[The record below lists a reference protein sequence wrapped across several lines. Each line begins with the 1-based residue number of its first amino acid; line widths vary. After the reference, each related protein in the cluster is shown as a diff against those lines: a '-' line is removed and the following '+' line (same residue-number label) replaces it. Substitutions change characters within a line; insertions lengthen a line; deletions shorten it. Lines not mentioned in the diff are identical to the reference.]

1 MSRAGARGEAGA
13 TGATGESE
21 ANRAAP
27 AASAGAGEV
36 AVKGQPPPPGER
48 RRARSLALQ
57 ALYEIDATSH
67 DPLVVL
73 QRRFEDDQTPAG
85 PAAYARRLVGGVRAN
100 QPAIDALIVE
110 AAPAWPLE
118 QMSRVDKSILRLAI
132 FEMLYLPGTPSK
144 VAINEAVELAKTFGH
159 ESAPK
164 FVNGVLGS
172 ISRAHAQPEQP
183 QRESA

>member
-1 MSRAGARGEAGA
+1 VSRAD
-13 TGATGESE
+13 ATGEAE
-21 ANRAAP
+21 ANRTAP
-27 AASAGAGEV
+27 GSSPAPGAGED
-36 AVKGQPPPPGER
+36 ADRGAPAPPGER

-67 DPLVVL
+67 DPMVVL
-73 QRRFEDDQTPAG
+73 QRRFEDDETPAG

-100 QPAIDALIVE
+100 QPAIDALIVD

-132 FEMLYLPGTPSK
+132 FEMLYLPGIPSK

-172 ISRAHAQPEQP
+172 ISRAHTQPEQP